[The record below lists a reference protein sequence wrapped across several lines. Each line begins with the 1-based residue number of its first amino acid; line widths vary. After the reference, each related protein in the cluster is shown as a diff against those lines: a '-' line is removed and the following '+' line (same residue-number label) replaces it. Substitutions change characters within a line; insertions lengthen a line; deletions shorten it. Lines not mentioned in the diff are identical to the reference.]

1 MPNGTKRNQK
11 RLGAV
16 LSALVMGGF
25 VLAVTL
31 CMLWDYFG
39 QGGSGAETVVILLCA
54 AVCFVMVGGIALA
67 LYQRWKEIGRGEED
81 EARKY

>member
-1 MPNGTKRNQK
+1 MMRRQAITMKS
-11 RLGAV
+11 V
-16 LSALVMGGF
+16 LRMVCVL
-25 VLAVTL
+25 LAVTL

-39 QGGSGAETVVILLCA
+39 QGGSGAETIVILLCA